1 MNALAPPDPKNLRRQ
16 FRLPAEDESFLDALG
31 LPWETVT
38 VTKQQ
43 WLLVFGEKIPA
54 GYTVGEADV
63 AILIAPGYPPN
74 KLDMAYFFPPLTRTN
89 GRAPE
94 RSDGRVTIDG
104 KAWQG
109 WSHHR
114 TNDNP
119 WMPGEDSVESH
130 YFYMRA
136 WLTDELK
143 R

>member
-1 MNALAPPDPKNLRRQ
+1 VAPPDPNNLRRQ
-16 FRLPAEDESFLDALG
+16 LTLPAEDETFLNALG
-31 LPWETVT
+31 VAWETVM
-38 VTKQQ
+38 VGNQP
-43 WLLVFGEKIPA
+43 WLLVYGEKIPA
-54 GYTVGEADV
+54 GYNTAEVDV
-63 AILIAPGYPPN
+63 AIQIAPGYPPN
-74 KLDMAYFFPPLTRTN
+74 KLDMAYFFPPLVRAN

-94 RSDGRVTIDG
+94 RSESRVTIDG

-109 WSHHR
+109 WSRHR

-119 WMPGEDSVESH
+119 WIPGEDNLESH